1 MNMVKA
7 VYAGSF
13 DPLTVGH
20 MSIIE
25 RSAKIFNRLVIVVGT
40 NADKKDQY
48 MFSAEE
54 RKRMIEESV
63 KHLSNTE
70 VAILDNAFIV
80 KYASVI
86 KADVLVRGIRSPED
100 FQHESLMDEANSL
113 MDPTITTIF
122 MRPPKGIEHVSSSF
136 VKRYIVGPDDWQ
148 DAVRK
153 YVPEPVAKALEAKL
167 SR

>member
-1 MNMVKA
+1 MIKA

-25 RSAKIFNRLVIVVGT
+25 RCAKIFDKLVVVVGT
-40 NADKKDQY
+40 NADKREQY

-54 RKRMIEESV
+54 RMSMIEKSV
-63 KHLSNTE
+63 QHLPNVE
-70 VAILDNAFIV
+70 VAALDNGFVV
-80 KYASVI
+80 KYA
-86 KADVLVRGIRSPED
+86 ADVDAKVMVRGVRSPKD
-100 FQHESLMDEANSL
+100 FHNESLMDEANNL

-136 VKRYIVGPDDWQ
+136 VKKYIVGPDGWQ
-148 DAVRK
+148 TAVRK
-153 YVPEPVAKALEAKL
+153 YVPEPVARALEGKL
-167 SR
+167 

>member
-1 MNMVKA
+1 MVKA

-25 RSAKIFNRLVIVVGT
+25 RSAKIFDQLVVVVGT
-40 NADKKDQY
+40 NAEKREQY

-54 RKRMIEESV
+54 RIQMIRESV
-63 KHLSNTE
+63 QHLHNVE
-70 VAILDNAFIV
+70 VAILDNGFIV
-80 KYASVI
+80 KYAATI
-86 KADVLVRGIRSPED
+86 KADVLIRGVRSSDD

-113 MDPTITTIF
+113 MDPTITTVF

-136 VKRYIVGPDDWQ
+136 VKRYIVGPAGWQ

-153 YVPEPVAKALEAKL
+153 YVPEPVARALEV
-167 SR
+167 SRGG